1 MNSVIISKSFPHAF
15 DQQHFP
21 RKGSRS
27 CTGVPWC
34 SALCCLQ
41 GKKQDKTNNR
51 NPTVPTLYLC
61 SNSRK
66 CDKSSR
72 SGVWGKKVGA
82 VSVVHHCL
90 SVGEGTA
97 WSVLVRL
104 MNGPSAT
111 VLSKLTSKFIQGLQ
125 YKHNTQLCGLLITCG
140 LC

>member
-61 SNSRK
+61 SNSSK

-72 SGVWGKKVGA
+72 SGVWGEKSRSRECGTSLFERWGRHSMA
-82 VSVVHHCL
+82 CTSQAHEWPLCHCL
-90 SVGEGTA
+90 VKADKQVYS
-97 WSVLVRL
+97 RL
-104 MNGPSAT
+104 A
-111 VLSKLTSKFIQGLQ
+111 IQ
-125 YKHNTQLCGLLITCG
+125 T
-140 LC
+140 